1 MTNVLVNGGRWLVAA
16 VFAIEGVTIVWSSVV
31 TRLIDTLSGFS
42 RGEPVSFYPVYAG
55 IMSSGTLLLCAW
67 GVFNWRVWGRY
78 LAICFMTFYII
89 VAMAA
94 FRFGGGSGSYVTL
107 SFAMAL
113 NILVL
118 IWLLL
123 PSVRAEYARKALTA

>member
-1 MTNVLVNGGRWLVAA
+1 
-16 VFAIEGVTIVWSSVV
+16 
-31 TRLIDTLSGFS
+31 
-42 RGEPVSFYPVYAG
+42 
-55 IMSSGTLLLCAW
+55 MSSGTLLLCAW

-113 NILVL
+113 NILAL

>member
-1 MTNVLVNGGRWLVAA
+1 
-16 VFAIEGVTIVWSSVV
+16 
-31 TRLIDTLSGFS
+31 
-42 RGEPVSFYPVYAG
+42 
-55 IMSSGTLLLCAW
+55 
-67 GVFNWRVWGRY
+67 
-78 LAICFMTFYII
+78 
-89 VAMAA
+89 MAA

-113 NILVL
+113 NILAL